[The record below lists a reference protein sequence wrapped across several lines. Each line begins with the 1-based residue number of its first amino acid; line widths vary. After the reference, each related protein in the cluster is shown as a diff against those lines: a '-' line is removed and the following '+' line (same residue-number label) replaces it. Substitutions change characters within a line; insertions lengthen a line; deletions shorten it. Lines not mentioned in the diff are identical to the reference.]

1 LTAAGKKLSFKYVL
15 GAHVIKFTLK
25 KEQLL
30 NRLIKWL
37 VILGAVAYVPS
48 IYACVKENLVI
59 LGVID
64 TAAYLF
70 MLFVFLYPRASF
82 RLRLLSTVFIT
93 LLLGAAVLF
102 QTGTSGAGHVWLI
115 CSVFIAALFGKIPI
129 MVKTI
134 LITQLVMIVYA
145 VLNEVG
151 VIDHDASVISIAAIS
166 ANMLIVSVA
175 LSLVTHFLLSALQE
189 EIGEQE
195 KTLQLLDHR
204 VRNNLQTIESLVHL
218 NDTQPDTPSVL
229 SRRIHAISEAN
240 KLVLSNPSAL
250 FVDLG
255 TLLRTISDAR
265 SVSIFIQKGIQVSP
279 EKLTEIVV
287 GLSDLLEMLKPFG
300 PLQVTVEDTVRIHTA
315 SELPNPESLLARTN
329 ESVFIQ
335 HWAVFYENADGADE
349 LLVTIPV

>member
-1 LTAAGKKLSFKYVL
+1 
-15 GAHVIKFTLK
+15 VIKFTLK

-48 IYACVKENLVI
+48 TYACVKENLVI

-70 MLFVFLYPRASF
+70 MVFVFLYPRASF
-82 RLRLLSTVFIT
+82 RLRLLSTVFTT

-102 QTGTSGAGHVWLI
+102 QTGTSGAGHLWLI
-115 CSVFIAALFGKIPI
+115 CSVFIAALFGKISFMI
-129 MVKTI
+129 MTI
-134 LITQLVMIVYA
+134 LMTQAVIAGYA
-145 VLNEVG
+145 MLNEVG
-151 VIDHDASVISIAAIS
+151 LIAHDASIMGIAVIG
-166 ANMLIVSVA
+166 ANMLLVSIA
-175 LSLVTHFLLSALQE
+175 LSLVTHFLLSFLQE

-204 VRNNLQTIESLVHL
+204 VRNNLQTIESLVYL
-218 NDTQPDTPSVL
+218 NDIQLGTPSAL

-250 FVDLG
+250 FVNLG
-255 TLLRTISDAR
+255 TLLRTISDPR
-265 SVSIFIQKGIQVSP
+265 SVSIFIQKEVQVSP

-287 GLSDLLEMLKPFG
+287 GLNDLLEMLKPFG
-300 PLQVTVEDTVRIHTA
+300 PLQVTVEDTIRIHTA

-335 HWAVFYENADGADE
+335 HWAVFYENAAGADE